1 MKKVISA
8 VVIAAFL
15 AVSFVISFYRTS
27 ADNFSNKKNGYPNI
41 SVSVQDIELDNWVR
55 FDKTNEFVSG
65 ADPKIILNDL
75 DCYVHSVKLNGY
87 YKFAD
92 SSLGIRIFYTEAP
105 GEYFSPEKTKVLDY
119 AIINNNIYI
128 YPDIRVYSLRL
139 DITEEPDQSLELKSI
154 EINDRSPV
162 ISLSATV
169 TECIFPTIVL
179 SAVLILTVFGRT
191 LGNYFN
197 VFRKFIPLLQ
207 NLISRD
213 LKVKYRRS
221 VLGFL
226 WSILN
231 PLLMAL
237 VLNIVFSKL
246 FRFQIEYFATYYLTG
261 ALMFNFVVEC
271 TTGSMMS
278 VISAAPLI
286 KKVYIP
292 KYLFPMQKCA
302 FAFINMLFSSVAVIV
317 VMLIQGVPFH
327 PHILLFIVPMLYALV
342 FAYGMGLILA
352 AMTVFFRDIEHL
364 YSVWVTI
371 WMYLTPI
378 IYPEEMLESSGLMMI
393 SKINPMYYFVHS
405 LRNVV
410 MYGTLPTV
418 MDNIMCIT
426 FAVVF
431 LGLGLG
437 LFKKV
442 QDKFIL
448 YI

>member
-1 MKKVISA
+1 MKVKKKIY
-8 VVIAAFL
+8 
-15 AVSFVISFYRTS
+15 AVSVILFFLVTFVISVYS
-27 ADNFSNKKNGYPNI
+27 VSKDNFFNKTNNYPNKI
-41 SVSVQDIELDNWVR
+41 FMKPDIVFDGWNEYDGTLTSV
-55 FDKTNEFVSG
+55 FD
-65 ADPKIILNDL
+65 PQIILNGA
-75 DCYVHSVKLNGY
+75 DCYVHSVRISG
-87 YKFAD
+87 
-92 SSLGIRIFYTEAP
+92 SSNFTDEKIRIFYTEKE
-105 GEYFSPEKTKVLDY
+105 GEYFSPEKTRLLDY
-119 AIINNNIYI
+119 NIINGGMYI
-128 YPDIRVYSLRL
+128 YPDMYVYSLRL
-139 DITEEPDQSLELKSI
+139 DITEDANVDLTLKNVELNDNSI
-154 EINDRSPV
+154 VFSFTGLV
-162 ISLSATV
+162 MQCL
-169 TECIFPTIVL
+169 FPTIL
-179 SAVLILTVFGRT
+179 FAAVLGLIIFGSALSSYVQVFK
-191 LGNYFN
+191 
-197 VFRKFIPLLQ
+197 KFIPLLQ

-246 FRFQIEYFATYYLTG
+246 FRFQVEYFATYYLTG
-261 ALMFNFVVEC
+261 ALMFNFVIEC

-302 FAFINMLFSSVAVIV
+302 FAFINMLFSSVAVV
-317 VMLIQGVPFH
+317 VVILIQGVPFH
-327 PHILLFIVPMLYALV
+327 AHILLFIVPMLYALV

-364 YSVWVTI
+364 YSVWTTI

-378 IYPEEMLESSGLMMI
+378 IYPEELLQSSGLAVI
-393 SKINPMYYFVHS
+393 TKLNPMYYYVHS

-410 MYGTLPTV
+410 MYGTFPSAIE
-418 MDNIMCIT
+418 NIMCIT
-426 FAVVF
+426 FAIVSLA
-431 LGLGLG
+431 LGLC